1 MKRVALF
8 FFIFIIIISIY
19 FYFSIDSIEIKNLN
33 ENNCIAIEDR
43 SEKTIYLWDIV
54 NNIAYKQKKTAW
66 PFVIGEPYFGG
77 GKIWFRKG
85 LILKG
90 NYYDNYYYC
99 DINKIIPK
107 QAFEADLGNDLIVGE
122 KILRKAD
129 KNELE
134 IIDINDGKSKTIFYE
149 GLEFGSDGEKVCFI
163 DKSNNVCVYDI
174 YSSSTPKIV
183 FRKKMGKD
191 WNRDHCVFIE
201 AIDNGKFIV
210 VLDSGNNYLVNC
222 NNDLID
228 VYTNKT
234 INRPSCLGENTAI
247 LINNNLYYF
256 ADNRVYVN
264 HLDNKTEESLINLE
278 EYISLDYHWIIRTY
292 FKDDIVVIALVPY
305 DSDRVSIE
313 YESTVLVFDYYGNLI
328 ERRRFK

>member
-19 FYFSIDSIEIKNLN
+19 FYFSIDSIEMKNLN

-99 DINKIIPK
+99 DINKIISK

-122 KILRKAD
+122 KIHHSKPFRRNKSGRQ
-129 KNELE
+129 KNFGTTELYPPE
-134 IIDINDGKSKTIFYE
+134 IFSFSK
-149 GLEFGSDGEKVCFI
+149 
-163 DKSNNVCVYDI
+163 
-174 YSSSTPKIV
+174 
-183 FRKKMGKD
+183 
-191 WNRDHCVFIE
+191 
-201 AIDNGKFIV
+201 
-210 VLDSGNNYLVNC
+210 
-222 NNDLID
+222 
-228 VYTNKT
+228 
-234 INRPSCLGENTAI
+234 
-247 LINNNLYYF
+247 
-256 ADNRVYVN
+256 
-264 HLDNKTEESLINLE
+264 
-278 EYISLDYHWIIRTY
+278 IR
-292 FKDDIVVIALVPY
+292 
-305 DSDRVSIE
+305 
-313 YESTVLVFDYYGNLI
+313 N
-328 ERRRFK
+328 RRRKSRGQCC